1 MKNNNNPIFI
11 NNNLDY
17 QSNYLN
23 HTLLKQN
30 PEKLKKKKVRTFLR
44 IKRKIKTNNNI
55 KRITNKKKKKNKSV
69 PKGNQNMQIST
80 LSILSLKE
88 SLVESLSS
96 SSIQLNEE
104 DRFDSEKFRIDLL
117 NSNNNNNN
125 NNRINIEGNY
135 DSEENIQYLRNETIF
150 IGLSFNSKSLIHK
163 EL

>member
-23 HTLLKQN
+23 HTLLNQK
-30 PEKLKKKKVRTFLR
+30 PEKLKKIKVRKFLR
-44 IKRKIKTNNNI
+44 IKRKIKANNNI
-55 KRITNKKKKKNKSV
+55 KRITNKKKKKNKNV
-69 PKGNQNMQIST
+69 PKINKKMQICL
-80 LSILSLKE
+80 LSPKE

-117 NSNNNNNN
+117 NSNNNDNNK
-125 NNRINIEGNY
+125 INIEGYY
-135 DSEENIQYLRNETIF
+135 DSEENIQYLRSETIF

>member
-23 HTLLKQN
+23 HTLLNQK
-30 PEKLKKKKVRTFLR
+30 PEKLKKKKVRKFLR
-44 IKRKIKTNNNI
+44 IKRRIKANNNI
-55 KRITNKKKKKNKSV
+55 KRITNKKKNKNKNV
-69 PKGNQNMQIST
+69 PKGNKIMQIST
-80 LSILSLKE
+80 LSILSPYE
-88 SLVESLSS
+88 SLVDSLSS
-96 SSIQLNEE
+96 SSIQLSEE
-104 DRFDSEKFRIDLL
+104 EKFNSEKFRIDLL
-117 NSNNNNNN
+117 NSNHNN

-163 EL
+163 DL

>member
-30 PEKLKKKKVRTFLR
+30 PEKLEKKKVRTFLR

-55 KRITNKKKKKNKSV
+55 KRITNKKKKKNKNV
-69 PKGNQNMQIST
+69 PKANKNIQIST
-80 LSILSLKE
+80 LSILSTNE

-117 NSNNNNNN
+117 NSNNNN
-125 NNRINIEGNY
+125 RINIEGNY
-135 DSEENIQYLRNETIF
+135 NSEENIQYLRNETIF
-150 IGLSFNSKSLIHK
+150 IGLSLNSKSLIHK
-163 EL
+163 EF